1 MASGLIIFKIGCF
14 DCYLIMLG
22 HKFQL
27 FCQNATC
34 KKISLEICLC
44 KIVLLQISSPALL
57 SGIIIFKKTEIY
69 TTYML
74 WSLHNSFNFASNMV
88 FFNFMVFKCFLC
100 LKNFLTNSMGKP
112 DLYWDASTQVS
123 LLLELEKIIKN
134 VDSVSLFS
142 NCLLFKSLNL
152 LLNKFPWPRDALRH
166 IRLKLT

>member
-1 MASGLIIFKIGCF
+1 MASGLIIYKIGCF

-57 SGIIIFKKTEIY
+57 SGIIILKKTEIY

-88 FFNFMVFKCFLC
+88 FFKFMVFKCFFY
-100 LKNFLTNSMGKP
+100 LK
-112 DLYWDASTQVS
+112 
-123 LLLELEKIIKN
+123 I
-134 VDSVSLFS
+134 FS
-142 NCLLFKSLNL
+142 NEFHGKTWPPSWPHSTPLNHDVNKHESTKSG
-152 LLNKFPWPRDALRH
+152 KIF
-166 IRLKLT
+166 I